1 MICPL
6 CFGRGKFPVVRV
18 RSEDGSFVV
27 TQELPCPE
35 CQGSGIASC
44 CDTAGN
50 SGIAEGG
57 AQPKGV
63 HNEGN

>member
-1 MICPL
+1 VICPL

-35 CQGSGIASC
+35 CHGSGIALP
-44 CDTAGN
+44 DDPNRRPEPEEA
-50 SGIAEGG
+50 
-57 AQPKGV
+57 P
-63 HNEGN
+63 